1 MHIKY
6 QAVLSGDFYFVV
18 SINTAEIIF
27 DLFSTN
33 IYTFKKKIHLLEK
46 QKGLR
51 YCVLFC
57 EFRVKTRKLNLP
69 KRSEE

>member
-33 IYTFKKKIHLLEK
+33 IYTFKNKDTFTREAKWLKILCL
-46 QKGLR
+46 
-51 YCVLFC
+51 VL
-57 EFRVKTRKLNLP
+57 
-69 KRSEE
+69 